1 MSYPI
6 DKYHFYTDNKS
17 IVVAVSTYAG
27 HTVRGVAKCANGDT
41 FDYETGRKIAAAICN
56 KKIAEKRYN
65 RACHKYEDASIES
78 KKADAKLRKMSN
90 YMTDS
95 YKALRVAEQEYD
107 NLISGLK

>member
-27 HTVRGVAKCANGDT
+27 HTVRGVAKCADGDT
-41 FDYETGRKIAAAICN
+41 FDYETGRKVAAAICN

-65 RACHKYEDASIES
+65 RACHKYENATVEAR
-78 KKADAKLRKMSN
+78 KADLQLRKMGN

-107 NLISGLK
+107 NLINSLK

>member
-41 FDYETGRKIAAAICN
+41 FNYETGRKVAAAICN

-65 RACHKYEDASIES
+65 RACHKYEDANIEF
-78 KKADAKLRKMSN
+78 KKADAKLYNM
-90 YMTDS
+90 
-95 YKALRVAEQEYD
+95 
-107 NLISGLK
+107 II